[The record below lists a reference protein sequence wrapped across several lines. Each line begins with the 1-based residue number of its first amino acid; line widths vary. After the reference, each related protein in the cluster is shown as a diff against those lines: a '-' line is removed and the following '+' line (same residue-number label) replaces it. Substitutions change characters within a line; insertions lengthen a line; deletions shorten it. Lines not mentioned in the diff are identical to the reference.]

1 METTLFLSLI
11 FVNIQDI
18 FIVFF
23 YQYYSFFEVEIGI
36 YQFLRFTIHNITKN
50 VTIHSKL
57 RYKIILI

>member
-1 METTLFLSLI
+1 M
-11 FVNIQDI
+11 QDI

-23 YQYYSFFEVEIGI
+23 CQYYSFFEVVIGI